1 MGVPLVQEG
10 QPYVREV
17 CLEEYTRHQD
27 GSAAFEV
34 AEAHEL
40 ERFQV
45 EEGEEERLKPDP
57 ESYMVTLEVN
67 IELH

>member
-17 CLEEYTRHQD
+17 CLEEHMRHQD
-27 GSAAFEV
+27 GSAALEA

-40 ERFQV
+40 ECFQ
-45 EEGEEERLKPDP
+45 GEEEWLKPDP

-67 IELH
+67 VELR

>member
-17 CLEEYTRHQD
+17 CLEEHTCHQD
-27 GSAAFEV
+27 GSAALEA
-34 AEAHEL
+34 AEAHKL

-57 ESYMVTLEVN
+57 ESYTVTLEVN
-67 IELH
+67 IELR